1 MISEYDLMELVLG
14 DPEALA
20 QHWNDDRWRV
30 RYAAAV
36 AMGET
41 GDPRWL
47 PELHRLLVIEDGRD
61 LYSQPRVMGFV
72 GSFDDTR
79 MAEQLIRTEA
89 IFDREYSPEAL
100 DAWACR
106 GRVKQACLLAVH
118 TIGEASDDLLVSIY
132 RALDDPHEDFVVK
145 TAAAKALARVG
156 DRESIPYLTRAVA
169 LDEWCLRVEAT
180 KALRALGEDVA

>member
-1 MISEYDLMELVLG
+1 MTGGMAVAYPVEEERIESVQWRGEQLRVETTVDTYLLDVERGEGGDTMISEYDLMELVLG

-100 DAWACR
+100 DAWALPR
-106 GRVKQACLLAVH
+106 S
-118 TIGEASDDLLVSIY
+118 GEAGL
-132 RALDDPHEDFVVK
+132 P
-145 TAAAKALARVG
+145 VG
-156 DRESIPYLTRAVA
+156 GAHDRRGQ
-169 LDEWCLRVEAT
+169 R
-180 KALRALGEDVA
+180 